1 VAPTVAP
8 EQGVL
13 PEPVIPRPT
22 LPWIYLN
29 PDTTEAREAI
39 RQRAIAAG
47 KTPTTA
53 QINATYA
60 ANKARLLAELEAQA
74 PTAYEPAQPTYEPAQ
89 PTYEPPPPPAPT
101 RPTLPWLYANPDTTE
116 AREQIRAR
124 AIASG
129 HTPTTAEINATYA
142 ANKARLLAEI
152 EAWTP

>member
-39 RQRAIAAG
+39 RQRAIASG
-47 KTPTTA
+47 HTPTTA
-53 QINATYA
+53 EINATYA

-74 PTAYEPAQPTYEPAQ
+74 PTAYEPAQPTYEPPPPP
-89 PTYEPPPPPAPT
+89 PTPPPAPT